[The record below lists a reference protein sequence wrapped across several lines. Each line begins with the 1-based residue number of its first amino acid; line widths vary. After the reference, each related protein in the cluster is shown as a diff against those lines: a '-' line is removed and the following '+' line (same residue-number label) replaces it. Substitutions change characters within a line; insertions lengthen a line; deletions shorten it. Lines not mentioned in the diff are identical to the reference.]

1 TPPPHALLQDAAPR
15 DPPAPRLSP
24 RSSPD
29 TLSRWLVSR
38 AILPRG
44 PFRLSRRRG
53 EHLDLAARLRG
64 GRTRRC
70 TGIARMLV
78 VDDAPAWRAL
88 YRMAFEGQFEIF
100 EATDGQEGLAVF
112 DSVKP
117 DVIVLDLR
125 MPKMDGLDF
134 IRRLGHKG
142 VHAPIVVC
150 SGTLTDGERP
160 AIPGVQLTPKTPDL
174 RALST

>member
-1 TPPPHALLQDAAPR
+1 M
-15 DPPAPRLSP
+15 
-24 RSSPD
+24 
-29 TLSRWLVSR
+29 
-38 AILPRG
+38 
-44 PFRLSRRRG
+44 
-53 EHLDLAARLRG
+53 
-64 GRTRRC
+64 
-70 TGIARMLV
+70 ARMLV
-78 VDDAPAWRAL
+78 VDDDPAWRAL

-160 AIPGVQLTPKTPDL
+160 AIPGVQLAQKTPDL
-174 RALST
+174 RALWTALRSAVPEVGVLAVATKEAAAPLEDTWRD

>member
-1 TPPPHALLQDAAPR
+1 M
-15 DPPAPRLSP
+15 
-24 RSSPD
+24 
-29 TLSRWLVSR
+29 
-38 AILPRG
+38 
-44 PFRLSRRRG
+44 
-53 EHLDLAARLRG
+53 
-64 GRTRRC
+64 
-70 TGIARMLV
+70 ARMLV
-78 VDDAPAWRAL
+78 VDDDPAWRAL

-100 EATDGQEGLAVF
+100 EATDGQQGLAVF

-160 AIPGVQLTPKTPDL
+160 TIPGVQLAPKTPDL
-174 RALST
+174 RALWTALRAAVPEVTELALATKEAAAPLEDTCWRD